1 MIQFYHQT
9 TFQVVLSLVILAH
22 SWL

>member
-1 MIQFYHQT
+1 MIQFDHQT

-22 SWL
+22 SWM